1 MPPSPRF
8 CPLAPS
14 NAPFSVFPS
23 DSPFLSLGLPFSSV
37 FLFLCHSLRLL
48 SFPFSSGFS
57 LPLQSPFLSL
67 LHPILPRGFL
77 RSYLPLQTPSSASVP
92 TTITPHFPLPMDE
105 RGGESLRNRYRE
117 CGSRRGGRAR
127 REKAGE
133 RETEAVQRGGA
144 SSLPK
149 RRPPLP
155 AATEP

>member
-14 NAPFSVFPS
+14 NAPFSVFSHP
-23 DSPFLSLGLPFSSV
+23 PFLSLGFPFSSV

-67 LHPILPRGFL
+67 LYPILPRGFL

-92 TTITPHFPLPMDE
+92 TTTTPHFPLPMDE